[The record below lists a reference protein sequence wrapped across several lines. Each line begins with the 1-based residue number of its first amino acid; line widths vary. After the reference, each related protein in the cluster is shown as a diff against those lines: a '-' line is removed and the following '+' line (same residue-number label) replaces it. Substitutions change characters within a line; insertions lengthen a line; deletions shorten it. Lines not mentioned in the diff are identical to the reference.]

1 MKRSPNTTERGRL
14 VPHLIS
20 NHSLLLLRL
29 DLDDLLL
36 DHPLEQP
43 PLGLLLVRA
52 RLGAG
57 LAPGPRLGPAAALA
71 ALAATLPPPSPP
83 SAMLDAKS

>member
-1 MKRSPNTTERGRL
+1 MYNGARSACPSPNLE
-14 VPHLIS
+14 
-20 NHSLLLLRL
+20 SLLLLRL

-57 LAPGPRLGPAAALA
+57 LAPGPRLRPAAALA
-71 ALAATLPPPSPP
+71 ALAATLPPPSSP
-83 SAMLDAKS
+83 SAMSECWKN